1 MKAILAAG
9 GEASP
14 RDPLYPFTRGNP
26 KALLDLA
33 GKPMVQWVIDA
44 LNASS
49 AVESIVVVGLPPDTH
64 LESRLP
70 LRFLP
75 DHHGMLENFQ
85 AGARAIYEEDR
96 RDQVVLAVSSDIP
109 LIRGEMVDWVAQN
122 TQDIEADLYYHII
135 ERHVMETRFPGS
147 RRTYLRIEGR
157 EYCGCDL
164 NAMRLKAVLEA
175 DSNWN
180 AMVQSRKNPLRQAR
194 LIGWDILLLLLL
206 GRLTIPEAERRFSRR
221 MGLRARAISCPYAE
235 LGMDVDKPVQYEL
248 ARRELSA
255 R

>member
-9 GEASP
+9 GEASIQ
-14 RDPLYPFTRGNP
+14 DPLYPYTQGKP
-26 KALLDLA
+26 KALLEMA

-49 AVESIVVVGLPPDTH
+49 VVDSIVVVGLPPHTP

-70 LRFLP
+70 LRILP

-85 AGARAIYEEDR
+85 AGARAIYEEER
-96 RDQVVLAVSSDIP
+96 RDQVVLAVSADIP

-122 TQDIEADLYYHII
+122 TQDIEADVYYHII
-135 ERHVMETRFPGS
+135 ERHVMETRFPHS
-147 RRTYLRIEGR
+147 KRTYLRIEGR
-157 EYCGCDL
+157 EYCGGDL
-164 NAMRLKAVLEA
+164 NALRLKAVLEA
-175 DSNWN
+175 DSLWN
-180 AMVQSRKNPLRQAR
+180 AMVQARKNPLKQAQ

-221 MGLRARAISCPYAE
+221 LGLRARAISCPYAE

-248 ARRELSA
+248 ALRELSTK
-255 R
+255 